1 MASSWF
7 LFFSSENCLDGD
19 LPFMKINVD
28 NEENRK
34 LVIYIYIYTGCLY
47 IQGVSGGIVNVLGS
61 GSFNYSE

>member
-1 MASSWF
+1 
-7 LFFSSENCLDGD
+7 
-19 LPFMKINVD
+19 MKINVD